1 MQFLTILR
9 RNWLVFALSLVAAL
23 ALIAISEGTYQHS
36 RATVDGLGSMATTRI
51 TLLTFARDISEAE
64 TEQRGYM
71 VTGQKTY
78 REASSNAL
86 KRLEES
92 LQYLHSYF
100 ANEAEAK
107 GTLQQLQN
115 LTDTKISEMKLI
127 LELYDAGK
135 VDAAKELVMS
145 GIGKE
150 HMDAIR
156 AQSAALLRYE
166 TQKIEHARRG
176 LGDAILFN
184 RLGVGALTGLSLF
197 ALFFYLRQS
206 FALKQEQLELQRM
219 LEAERNRLEVE
230 VILRTTQLTELAHHL
245 QTAREDE
252 RSRLARNLHDDL
264 GALLT
269 SAKLDV
275 ARIKSRVATVVP
287 ETQDLLAHL
296 VATLNSSIALGR
308 GIIEDLRPSA
318 LSNLGLIAALGIL
331 VKDFSDSNSV
341 ETHGTFLSVPLDST
355 TELLVYRVVQESL
368 TNITK
373 YAGAKNVWVSLSQID
388 GRVHVS
394 VRDDGAG
401 FDPHEK
407 PKQAYG
413 LIGMLYRVE
422 AANGTL
428 KIVSA
433 PNQGTLIEVSLPPS
447 SR

>member
-23 ALIAISEGTYQHS
+23 ALIAISEGTYQRS
-36 RATVDGLGSMATTRI
+36 RATLDGLGTMATTRI

-166 TQKIEHARRG
+166 TQKIEHSRRG

-296 VATLNSSIALGR
+296 VATLNSGIALGR

-373 YAGAKNVWVSLSQID
+373 YAGAKNVWVSLSLID
-388 GRVHVS
+388 GRVQVS

-401 FDPHEK
+401 FDPLNK
-407 PKQAYG
+407 RKQAYG

-422 AANGTL
+422 AAKGEL

-433 PNQGTLIEVSLPPS
+433 PGEGTLIEVSLPPS
-447 SR
+447 SS